1 MAEDK
6 GPLLGE
12 LEELKAVLRK
22 PRGVDLSAIPL
33 LDDII
38 TEEPDS
44 IDLDLNVDLDLDVD
58 LDLEAEFAAGNDIII
73 SDDQID
79 SSDELFFKEVAPA
92 HTNTSYSDDG
102 NYEREIFMQE
112 VIDSMMPEIESELR
126 MRLLSLDERIL
137 ERWYAQLHA
146 NK

>member
-1 MAEDK
+1 MAKDK

-38 TEEPDS
+38 TEYPEF
-44 IDLDLNVDLDLDVD
+44 VDDAET
-58 LDLEAEFAAGNDIII
+58 EAEFVADNDDVIVT
-73 SDDQID
+73 DDHTE
-79 SSDELFFKEVAPA
+79 SSDELMFEEVAQPQSKSGYA
-92 HTNTSYSDDG
+92 DDG

-126 MRLLSLDERIL
+126 IRLLSLDESIL
-137 ERWYAQLHA
+137 ERWYAQLQSD
-146 NK
+146 K